1 MFVDKKQ
8 KKDGGNQDTDE
19 QQVVEQVEQQTDEL
33 ADEPG
38 DEPDDY
44 PDDGQGDEDEDQ
56 GQSDDDDDLDDDVE
70 DQELDEQ
77 EETTQISTFT
87 FTSPATFG
95 SGDFS
100 TKNSNKSQDS
110 ICNGLGKDDE
120 NDNIRNFSLNQNLR
134 NTFDEEKKDVV
145 DLGREKESLMKAGCD
160 KSNNAKPKAEF
171 KMALLENKNDKCYED
186 LGIQLSETCLLS
198 VRSIPTGG
206 D

>member
-8 KKDGGNQDTDE
+8 KKDGSNQDTDE

-56 GQSDDDDDLDDDVE
+56 GQSDDDDLDDDVE

-87 FTSPATFG
+87 FTSPDTLG

-110 ICNGLGKDDE
+110 NSSGLNKDDE
-120 NDNIRNFSLNQNLR
+120 NDHIRNFSLNQNLR
-134 NTFDEEKKDVV
+134 NAFDEEKKDVV

-160 KSNNAKPKAEF
+160 KSNNAKPKAEV
-171 KMALLENKNDKCYED
+171 KMALIETENDKCYKD
-186 LGIQLSETCLLS
+186 LGIQLSEACILS
-198 VRSIPTGG
+198 VPSIPTGG
-206 D
+206 N